1 MSYAVSKFRLIRMK
15 DQMSTCPHV
24 EGTPRKF
31 ENNQG
36 VKIHRVFAC
45 IMYNTVFVFII
56 VLYINIVVEFY
67 M

>member
-1 MSYAVSKFRLIRMK
+1 MPAVLSKAIGAGGG
-15 DQMSTCPHV
+15 STSWTSQKRNV
-24 EGTPRKF
+24 VRIF
-31 ENNQG
+31 NQG